1 MNVKLIRDCT
11 RYAIIALFIALIYS
25 YKNAVWVNE
34 QYAAYF
40 KRGDTSTPIY
50 MIDRIISL
58 SDGEIDDLK
67 RSALNTGKHLF
78 DGSAYVAVLNDAVNG
93 LI

>member
-1 MNVKLIRDCT
+1 MNVKRIRDCT

-50 MIDRIISL
+50 MML
-58 SDGEIDDLK
+58 VY
-67 RSALNTGKHLF
+67 SALIAIVFASVPRICKNR
-78 DGSAYVAVLNDAVNG
+78 
-93 LI
+93 

>member
-1 MNVKLIRDCT
+1 M
-11 RYAIIALFIALIYS
+11 
-25 YKNAVWVNE
+25 
-34 QYAAYF
+34 
-40 KRGDTSTPIY
+40 
-50 MIDRIISL
+50 IISL